1 MHKSLNKEKADP
13 GKILPP
19 LRTVIA
25 GKRGERGTA
34 SLIIALSLV
43 GSASYYGSAQ
53 SFLPCTKGQ
62 LKAGPVSRHVWARGR
77 KVQRALL
84 RGAI

>member
-1 MHKSLNKEKADP
+1 MQKSLNKEKADP

-25 GKRGERGTA
+25 GKRGERGMA
-34 SLIIALSLV
+34 SLIIALCSV
-43 GSASYYGSAQ
+43 ASGSYYGSAQ
-53 SFLPCTKGQ
+53 SFLPCTKGP
-62 LKAGPVSRHVWARGR
+62 LKAGPMSRHVWARGR